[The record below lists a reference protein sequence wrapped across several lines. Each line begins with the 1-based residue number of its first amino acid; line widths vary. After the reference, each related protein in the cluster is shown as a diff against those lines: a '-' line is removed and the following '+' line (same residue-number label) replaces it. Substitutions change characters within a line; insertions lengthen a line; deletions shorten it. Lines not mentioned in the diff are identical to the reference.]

1 MVDVTAGSAVV
12 VGAGSGV
19 DVGGDVVLSATGTV
33 VDGDSVIAA
42 SVVVDGIAGA
52 RVVVAGA
59 PDGSDGSDEHAET
72 TTPATTS
79 HAHMD
84 RRRIMTR
91 QYSQQATVPADLV
104 PEAGVQ
110 RVLRQS
116 FKTDKV
122 DPGVRPRPLVFI
134 DQRRMKHGRVIG
146 AESDCDA
153 RIDHLA

>member
-1 MVDVTAGSAVV
+1 VVDVTAGSAVGG
-12 VGAGSGV
+12 GAGSGV
-19 DVGGDVVLSATGTV
+19 DVGGDVVLTTTDAV

-59 PDGSDGSDEHAET
+59 PDGSGGSDEHAET

-91 QYSQQATVPADLV
+91 Q
-104 PEAGVQ
+104 
-110 RVLRQS
+110 
-116 FKTDKV
+116 
-122 DPGVRPRPLVFI
+122 
-134 DQRRMKHGRVIG
+134 
-146 AESDCDA
+146 
-153 RIDHLA
+153 